1 MNKLSFSDLV
11 SQVLGGEDAN
21 EGSDVLDFM
30 ETAGAVQAVE
40 HLNIFVGMLPTGV
53 GAGTNLAEVVGQA
66 HVDAMLRVV
75 PQFEQPKAAESLHQ
89 IHDDFAQMDEETQQL
104 LFQALLV
111 LLAGF
116 LDSNVKDWKKQ
127 TPEQRVVVHVLYV
140 ALTVLRDSSGQKPT
154 GARKD
159 VVRGVL
165 ASPPFIMMLLPV
177 LFIALMFSGLG
188 KFDDHPETIT
198 VQRDFGL
205 LTQEQIS
212 DMTMRTTFRALDEAG
227 FSPIDSLAVL
237 VSRQTEPGGL
247 PVVSHSMVIGEPQYY
262 GEEMRQT
269 VRGTVTLMSPTAFL
283 FEVQIPRMLATP
295 LPLVGS
301 MIAEL
306 TSAKPPRQPAEG
318 LSLEAAEALN
328 ILTHQPG
335 ALTLLRRYMQG
346 VFAGITK
353 PFRWVVILNA
363 LIMMT
368 YAGWSTY
375 KRVRQLEYANALI
388 SGTLRKLVGKQGN
401 QNRREKKDLGDND
414 INEWAERIRR
424 ELSK

>member
-30 ETAGAVQAVE
+30 ETAGAVEAVE
-40 HLNIFVGMLPTGV
+40 HLNTFVGMLPTGV
-53 GAGTNLAEVVGQA
+53 KASTNLAKVVGQA

-75 PQFEQPKAAESLHQ
+75 PQFDQPKADESLHK
-89 IHDDFAQMDEETQQL
+89 IHDEFAQMDEETQQL
-104 LFQALLV
+104 LFEALLV

-127 TPEQRVVVHVLYV
+127 TPEQELVVHVLYV

-177 LFIALMFSGLG
+177 LFIAFMFSGLG
-188 KFDDHPETIT
+188 DFDAHPETIT

-205 LTQEQIS
+205 LTQEQIG

-227 FSPIDSLAVL
+227 FSPTDSLAVL

-247 PVVSHSMVIGEPQYY
+247 PVISHSMVIGEPQYY
-262 GEEMRQT
+262 GEELRQS
-269 VRGTVTLMSPTAFL
+269 VRGKVTLMSPTAYL

-318 LSLEAAEALN
+318 LSPEAAEALN

-346 VFAGITK
+346 VFAGVTK
-353 PFRWVVILNA
+353 PFRWVVTLNA

-375 KRVRQLEYANALI
+375 KRVRQLRYANALI
-388 SGTLRKLVGKQGN
+388 SNTIQQATGEKIEEP
-401 QNRREKKDLGDND
+401 REKNELVIAYEDELMRKVNEDLQ
-414 INEWAERIRR
+414 
-424 ELSK
+424 